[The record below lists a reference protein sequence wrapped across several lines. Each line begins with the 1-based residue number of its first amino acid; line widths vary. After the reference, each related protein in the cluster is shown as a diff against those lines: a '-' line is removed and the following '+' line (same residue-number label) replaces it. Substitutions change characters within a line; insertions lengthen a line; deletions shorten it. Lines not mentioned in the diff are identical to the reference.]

1 MRLIIPSETP
11 TSADFSRATPGTYVN
26 EAGIVRQAGV
36 NQPRYQDG
44 RLLLEGA
51 GQNLLTYSASLN
63 TFPWFATRV
72 TITANATTAPD
83 ESVTAE
89 KLVETT
95 DTGAHHCSRSFA
107 FTAGVT
113 YTLSAHVKA
122 AERSA
127 GNLRLGN
134 GVVNFS
140 GGIADC
146 AFDLVAGTAIKGPSG
161 IRAGIREM
169 ADGWYRIWITG
180 TADASLSD
188 NASAVFL
195 SNGATGAYTGDG
207 TSGMYVWG
215 VQLEVGA
222 EPSSYIATT
231 TAAESRSADVLTDG
245 YMASFEGTSVGL
257 PNQMVDE
264 DATAAWVSG
273 TTYAVD
279 ALVHRVATHRVY
291 KRLVAGAGTT
301 PPESDPTNW
310 RDLRSTTRWAPL
322 TLTEDTELLV
332 LGDLHISVSAGS
344 DPGVYLGGLKASS
357 VRTVVVTPDG
367 NTRSDQTHTL
377 PALYAGWLSDGAAS
391 LYIDMSGQVYEGDRI
406 DITLMQ
412 ASIVSGSI
420 IGVAALRYMF
430 FGIAYSLGETLQGA
444 RLGITDFSRR
454 ETDEFGTTTFVRRKF
469 AKRLN
474 VDVMLPTADL
484 QRVFDL
490 LTEMRGNVVLWVPGT
505 SSELAPLS
513 FFGWCKDFGLTVAYT
528 RHATCAL
535 EIEGVV

>member
-1 MRLIIPSETP
+1 MRVIIPSETP

-63 TFPWFATRV
+63 TSPWFATRV

-140 GGIADC
+140 GGVADC

-161 IRAGIREM
+161 IRAGIREL

-195 SNGATGAYTGDG
+195 SNGATGTYTGDG

-215 VQLEVGA
+215 VQLEVAA
-222 EPSSYIATT
+222 EPTSYIATT

-245 YMASFEGTSVGL
+245 YMASFEATAVGL
-257 PNQMVDE
+257 PNQLVQE
-264 DATAAWVSG
+264 DASAAWVSG

-279 ALVHRVATHRVY
+279 ALVHRVETHRVY

-301 PPESDPTNW
+301 EPESDPTNW
-310 RDLRSTTRWAPL
+310 RDLRVTTRWAPL
-322 TLTEDTELLV
+322 VMTEDTELLV
-332 LGDLHISVSAGS
+332 IGNLHLSLPAGS
-344 DPGVYLGGLKASS
+344 SPGLYFGGIKASS
-357 VRTVVVTPDG
+357 IRTVVVKPDA
-367 NTRSDQTHTL
+367 NLRSDRTHAL
-377 PALYAGWLSDGAAS
+377 PPAYAGWLSDGKAS
-391 LYIDMSGQVYEGDRI
+391 LYVDMSGEIYEGDRI

-412 ASIVSGSI
+412 ASVSGSA
-420 IGVAALRYMF
+420 IGVAGLSYLIS
-430 FGIAYSLGETLQGA
+430 GIDYYLGETLQGA

-535 EIEGVV
+535 EIEGVI

>member
-1 MRLIIPSETP
+1 MRIIIPSETP

-63 TFPWFATRV
+63 TSPWFATRV
-72 TITANATTAPD
+72 TITANATKAPD

-95 DTGAHHCSRSFA
+95 DTGAHHCSRSCA

-140 GGIADC
+140 GGVADC
-146 AFDLVAGTAIKGPSG
+146 AFDLVAGTAIKGPFG
-161 IRAGIREM
+161 IRADIREL

-195 SNGATGAYTGDG
+195 SNGATGTYTGDG

-231 TAAESRSADVLTDG
+231 TTTQLRSADVLTDG
-245 YMASFEGTSVGL
+245 YMASFEATAVGL
-257 PNQMVDE
+257 PNQLVQE
-264 DATAAWVSG
+264 DASAAWVSG
-273 TTYAVD
+273 TTYAVN
-279 ALVHRVATHRVY
+279 ALVHRVETHRVY

-301 PPESDPTNW
+301 APESDPTNW
-310 RDLRSTTRWAPL
+310 RDLRVTTRWAPL
-322 TLTEDTELLV
+322 VMTEDTELLV
-332 LGDLHISVSAGS
+332 IGNLHLSLPAGS
-344 DPGVYLGGLKASS
+344 SPGLYFGGIKASS
-357 VRTVVVTPDG
+357 IRTVVVKPDA
-367 NTRSDQTHTL
+367 NLRSDRTHAL
-377 PALYAGWLSDGAAS
+377 PPAYAGWLSDGKAS
-391 LYIDMSGQVYEGDRI
+391 LYVDMSGEIYEGDRI

-412 ASIVSGSI
+412 ASVSGSA
-420 IGVAALRYMF
+420 IGVAALSYLIS
-430 FGIAYSLGETLQGA
+430 GIDYYLGETLQGA

-454 ETDEFGTTTFVRRKF
+454 ATDEFGTTTFVRRKF

-535 EIEGVV
+535 EIEGVI

>member
-63 TFPWFATRV
+63 TSPWFATRV

-122 AERSA
+122 AERVA

-140 GGIADC
+140 GGVADC

-161 IRAGIREM
+161 IRAGIREL

-195 SNGATGAYTGDG
+195 SNGATGTYTGDG

-215 VQLEVGA
+215 VQLEVGP

-231 TAAESRSADVLTDG
+231 TTTQLRSADVLTDG
-245 YMASFEGTSVGL
+245 YMASFEATAVGL
-257 PNQMVDE
+257 PNQLVQE
-264 DATAAWVSG
+264 DASAAWVSG

-279 ALVHRVATHRVY
+279 ALVHRVETHRVY

-301 PPESDPTNW
+301 EPESDPTNW
-310 RDLRSTTRWAPL
+310 RDLRVTTRWAPL
-322 TLTEDTELLV
+322 VMTEDTELLV
-332 LGDLHISVSAGS
+332 IGNLHLSLPAGS
-344 DPGVYLGGLKASS
+344 SPGLYFGGIKASS
-357 VRTVVVTPDG
+357 IRTVVVKPDA
-367 NTRSDQTHTL
+367 NLRSDRTHAL
-377 PALYAGWLSDGAAS
+377 PPAYAGWLSDGKAS
-391 LYIDMSGQVYEGDRI
+391 LYVDMSGEIYEGDRI

-412 ASIVSGSI
+412 ASVSGSA
-420 IGVAALRYMF
+420 IGVAGLSYLIS
-430 FGIAYSLGETLQGA
+430 GIDYYLGETLQGA

-474 VDVMLPTADL
+474 VDVLLPKADL

-490 LTEMRGNVVLWVPGT
+490 LTDMRGNVVLWVPGT

-535 EIEGVV
+535 EIEGVI

>member
-11 TSADFSRATPGTYVN
+11 TSAAFSRATPGTYVN

-140 GGIADC
+140 GGVADC

-161 IRAGIREM
+161 IRAGIREL

-195 SNGATGAYTGDG
+195 SNGATSTYTGDG

-231 TAAESRSADVLTDG
+231 TTTQLRSADVLTDG
-245 YMASFEGTSVGL
+245 YMASFEATAVGL
-257 PNQMVDE
+257 PNQLVQE
-264 DATAAWVSG
+264 DASAAWVSG

-279 ALVHRVATHRVY
+279 ALVHRVETHRVY

-301 PPESDPTNW
+301 EPESDPTNW
-310 RDLRSTTRWAPL
+310 RDLRVTTRWAPL
-322 TLTEDTELLV
+322 VMTEDTELLV
-332 LGDLHISVSAGS
+332 IGNLHLSLPAGS
-344 DPGVYLGGLKASS
+344 SPGLYFGGIKASS
-357 VRTVVVTPDG
+357 IRTVVVKPDA
-367 NTRSDQTHTL
+367 NLRSDRTHAL
-377 PALYAGWLSDGAAS
+377 PPAYAGWLSDGKAS
-391 LYIDMSGQVYEGDRI
+391 LYVDMSGEIYEGDRI

-412 ASIVSGSI
+412 ASVSGSA
-420 IGVAALRYMF
+420 IGVAGLSYLIS
-430 FGIAYSLGETLQGA
+430 GIDYYLGETLQGA

-535 EIEGVV
+535 EIEGVI

>member
-11 TSADFSRATPGTYVN
+11 TSATFSRATPGTYVN

-51 GQNLLTYSASLN
+51 GQNLLTYSASLD
-63 TFPWFATRV
+63 TSPWFKTRI
-72 TITANATTAPD
+72 TIINNATTAPD
-83 ESVTAE
+83 ETMTAE
-89 KLVETT
+89 KLVENT

-146 AFDLVAGTAIKGPSG
+146 AFDLVAGTAIKGLSG
-161 IRAGIREM
+161 IRVGIREL

-188 NASAVFL
+188 NVSAVFL
-195 SNGATGAYTGDG
+195 SNGATGTYTGDG

-231 TAAESRSADVLTDG
+231 TTTELRSADVLTDG
-245 YMASFEGTSVGL
+245 YMASFEATSVGL
-257 PNQMVDE
+257 PNQMVEE

-273 TTYAVD
+273 TTYAVN
-279 ALVHRVATHRVY
+279 AEVHRVATHRVY
-291 KRLVAGAGTT
+291 RRLIAGAGTT
-301 PPESDPTNW
+301 APESDPTNW
-310 RDLRSTTRWAPL
+310 RDMRSTTRWAPL
-322 TLTEDTELLV
+322 VMTEDTELLV
-332 LGDLHISVSAGS
+332 AGNLYFS
-344 DPGVYLGGLKASS
+344 MLAGGYQGLYFGGVTASS
-357 VRTVVVTPDG
+357 VRIVVVESSG
-367 NTRSDQTHTL
+367 VVRSDETQTL
-377 PALYAGWLSDGAAS
+377 PFEYAGWISNKEPS
-391 LYIDMSGQVYEGDRI
+391 LYIDMSGRVYAGDRI
-406 DITLMQ
+406 DISL
-412 ASIVSGSI
+412 IGSSSPGSSLAI
-420 IGVAALRYMF
+420 AGLRYLMAGF
-430 FGIAYSLGETLQGA
+430 AYDLGETLQGA

>member
-11 TSADFSRATPGTYVN
+11 TSATFSRATPGTYVN

-63 TFPWFATRV
+63 TFPWFAPRV
-72 TITANATTAPD
+72 TITPNAATAPD

-122 AERSA
+122 AERVA

-134 GVVNFS
+134 GVVNFN
-140 GGIADC
+140 GGVADC
-146 AFDLVAGTAIKGPSG
+146 AFDLVAGTAIKGLSG
-161 IRAGIREM
+161 IRAGIREL

-195 SNGATGAYTGDG
+195 SNGATGTYTGDG

-215 VQLEVGA
+215 VQLEVAA
-222 EPSSYIATT
+222 EPTSYIATT
-231 TAAESRSADVLTDG
+231 TTTQLRSADVLTDG
-245 YMASFEGTSVGL
+245 YMASFEATAVGL
-257 PNQMVDE
+257 PNQLVQE
-264 DATAAWVSG
+264 DASAAWVSG
-273 TTYAVD
+273 TTYAVN
-279 ALVHRVATHRVY
+279 AEVHRVATHRVY
-291 KRLVAGAGTT
+291 RRLIAGAGTT
-301 PPESDPTNW
+301 APESDPTNW
-310 RDLRSTTRWAPL
+310 RDLRVTTRWAPL
-322 TLTEDTELLV
+322 ANTEDTELLV
-332 LGDLHISVSAGS
+332 IGNLHLSLPAGS
-344 DPGVYLGGLKASS
+344 SPGLYFGGIKASS
-357 VRTVVVTPDG
+357 IRTVVVKPDA
-367 NTRSDQTHTL
+367 NLRSDRTHAL
-377 PALYAGWLSDGAAS
+377 PPAYAGWLSDGKAS
-391 LYIDMSGQVYEGDRI
+391 LYVDMSGEIYGGDRI

-412 ASIVSGSI
+412 ASVSGSA
-420 IGVAALRYMF
+420 IGVAGLSYLIS
-430 FGIAYSLGETLQGA
+430 GIDYYLGETLQGA

>member
-63 TFPWFATRV
+63 TSPWFATRV

-161 IRAGIREM
+161 IRAGIREL

-195 SNGATGAYTGDG
+195 SNGATGTYTGDG

-231 TAAESRSADVLTDG
+231 TTTQLRSADVLTDG
-245 YMASFEGTSVGL
+245 YMASFEPTAVGR
-257 PNQMVDE
+257 PNQLVQE
-264 DATAAWVSG
+264 DDSAAWVSG

-279 ALVHRVATHRVY
+279 ALVHRVETHRVY

-301 PPESDPTNW
+301 EPESDPTNW
-310 RDLRSTTRWAPL
+310 RDLRVTTRWAPL
-322 TLTEDTELLV
+322 VMTEDTELLV
-332 LGDLHISVSAGS
+332 IGNLHLSLPAGS
-344 DPGVYLGGLKASS
+344 SPGLYFGGIKASS
-357 VRTVVVTPDG
+357 IRTVVVKPDASL
-367 NTRSDQTHTL
+367 RSDRTHAL
-377 PALYAGWLSDGAAS
+377 PPAYAGWLSDGKAS
-391 LYIDMSGQVYEGDRI
+391 LYVDMSGEIYEGDRI

-412 ASIVSGSI
+412 ASVSGSA
-420 IGVAALRYMF
+420 IGVAGLSYLIS
-430 FGIAYSLGETLQGA
+430 GIDYYLGETLQGA

-535 EIEGVV
+535 EIEGVI

>member
-51 GQNLLTYSASLN
+51 GENLLTYSASLN

-83 ESVTAE
+83 GSVTAE

-140 GGIADC
+140 GGVADC

-161 IRAGIREM
+161 IRAGIREL

-195 SNGATGAYTGDG
+195 SNGATGTYTGDG

-215 VQLEVGA
+215 VQLEVGP

-231 TAAESRSADVLTDG
+231 TTTQLRSADVLTDG
-245 YMASFEGTSVGL
+245 YMASFEPTAVGG
-257 PNQMVDE
+257 PNRLVQE
-264 DATAAWVSG
+264 DDSAAWVSG

-279 ALVHRVATHRVY
+279 ALVHRVETHRVY

-301 PPESDPTNW
+301 EPESDPTNW
-310 RDLRSTTRWAPL
+310 RDLRVTTRWAPL
-322 TLTEDTELLV
+322 VMTEDTELLV
-332 LGDLHISVSAGS
+332 IGNLHLSLPAGS
-344 DPGVYLGGLKASS
+344 SHGLYFGGIKASS
-357 VRTVVVTPDG
+357 IRTVVVKPDA
-367 NTRSDQTHTL
+367 NLRSDRTHAL
-377 PALYAGWLSDGAAS
+377 PPAYAGWLSDGKAS
-391 LYIDMSGQVYEGDRI
+391 LYVDMSGEIYGGDRI

-412 ASIVSGSI
+412 ASVPGSA
-420 IGVAALRYMF
+420 IGVAGLSYLIS
-430 FGIAYSLGETLQGA
+430 GIDYYLGETLQGA

-535 EIEGVV
+535 EIESVV

>member
-11 TSADFSRATPGTYVN
+11 TWAAFSRATPGTYVN

-63 TFPWFATRV
+63 TSPWFATRV

-140 GGIADC
+140 GGVADC

-161 IRAGIREM
+161 IRAGIREL

-195 SNGATGAYTGDG
+195 SNGATSTYTGDG

-231 TAAESRSADVLTDG
+231 TTTQLRSADVLTDG
-245 YMASFEGTSVGL
+245 YMASFEATSVGL
-257 PNQMVDE
+257 PNQMVEE

-273 TTYAVD
+273 TTYAVN
-279 ALVHRVATHRVY
+279 AEVHRVATHRVY
-291 KRLVAGAGTT
+291 RRLIAGAGTT
-301 PPESDPTNW
+301 EPESDPTNW
-310 RDLRSTTRWAPL
+310 RDLRVTTRWAPL
-322 TLTEDTELLV
+322 VMTEDTELLV
-332 LGDLHISVSAGS
+332 IGNLHLSLPAGS
-344 DPGVYLGGLKASS
+344 SPGLYFGGIKASS
-357 VRTVVVTPDG
+357 IRTVVVKPDA
-367 NTRSDQTHTL
+367 NLRSDRTHAL
-377 PALYAGWLSDGAAS
+377 PPAYAGWLSDGKAS
-391 LYIDMSGQVYEGDRI
+391 LYVDMSGEIYEGDRI

-412 ASIVSGSI
+412 ASVSGSAL
-420 IGVAALRYMF
+420 GVAGLSYLIS
-430 FGIAYSLGETLQGA
+430 GIDYYLGETLQGA

-490 LTEMRGNVVLWVPGT
+490 LTDMRGNVVLWVPGT

-513 FFGWCKDFGLTVAYT
+513 FFGWCKDFGLTVAYA

-535 EIEGVV
+535 EIESVV

>member
-1 MRLIIPSETP
+1 
-11 TSADFSRATPGTYVN
+11 
-26 EAGIVRQAGV
+26 
-36 NQPRYQDG
+36 
-44 RLLLEGA
+44 
-51 GQNLLTYSASLN
+51 
-63 TFPWFATRV
+63 V
-72 TITANATTAPD
+72 TTINVPPEREITL
-83 ESVTAE
+83 
-89 KLVETT
+89 KL
-95 DTGAHHCSRSFA
+95 
-107 FTAGVT
+107 
-113 YTLSAHVKA
+113 
-122 AERSA
+122 
-127 GNLRLGN
+127 
-134 GVVNFS
+134 
-140 GGIADC
+140 
-146 AFDLVAGTAIKGPSG
+146 P
-161 IRAGIREM
+161 
-169 ADGWYRIWITG
+169 
-180 TADASLSD
+180 

-195 SNGATGAYTGDG
+195 SNGATGTYTGDG

-222 EPSSYIATT
+222 EPTSYIATT

-245 YMASFEGTSVGL
+245 YMASFEATSVGL
-257 PNQMVDE
+257 PNQLVQE
-264 DATAAWVSG
+264 DASAAWVSG

-279 ALVHRVATHRVY
+279 ALVHRVETHRVY

-301 PPESDPTNW
+301 EPESDPTNW
-310 RDLRSTTRWAPL
+310 RDLRVTTRWAPL
-322 TLTEDTELLV
+322 VMTEDTELLV
-332 LGDLHISVSAGS
+332 IGNLHLSLPAGS
-344 DPGVYLGGLKASS
+344 SPGLYFGGIKASS
-357 VRTVVVTPDG
+357 IRTVVVKPDASL
-367 NTRSDQTHTL
+367 RSDRTHAL
-377 PALYAGWLSDGAAS
+377 PPAYAGWLSDGKAS
-391 LYIDMSGQVYEGDRI
+391 LYVDMSGEIYEGDRI

-412 ASIVSGSI
+412 ASVSGSAL
-420 IGVAALRYMF
+420 GVAGLSYLIS
-430 FGIAYSLGETLQGA
+430 GIDYYLGETLQGA

>member
-44 RLLLEGA
+44 RLLQEGA
-51 GQNLLTYSASLN
+51 GENLLTYSASLN
-63 TFPWFATRV
+63 TSPWFAIRV

-122 AERSA
+122 AERVA

-140 GGIADC
+140 GGVADC

-161 IRAGIREM
+161 IRAGIREL

-195 SNGATGAYTGDG
+195 SNGATSTYTGDG

-222 EPSSYIATT
+222 EPTSYIATT

-245 YMASFEGTSVGL
+245 YMASFEATAVGL
-257 PNQMVDE
+257 PNQLVQE
-264 DATAAWVSG
+264 DASAAWVSG

-279 ALVHRVATHRVY
+279 ALVHRVETHRVY

-301 PPESDPTNW
+301 EPESDPTNW
-310 RDLRSTTRWAPL
+310 RDLRVTTRWAPL
-322 TLTEDTELLV
+322 VMTEDTELLV
-332 LGDLHISVSAGS
+332 IGNLHLSLPAGS
-344 DPGVYLGGLKASS
+344 SPGLYFGGIKASS
-357 VRTVVVTPDG
+357 IRTVVVKPDA
-367 NTRSDQTHTL
+367 NLRSDRTHAL
-377 PALYAGWLSDGAAS
+377 PPAYAGWLSDGKAS
-391 LYIDMSGQVYEGDRI
+391 LYVDMSGEIYEGDRI

-412 ASIVSGSI
+412 ASVSGSA
-420 IGVAALRYMF
+420 IGVAALSYLIS
-430 FGIAYSLGETLQGA
+430 GIDYYLGETLQGA

-513 FFGWCKDFGLTVAYT
+513 FFGWCKDFGITVAYA
-528 RHATCAL
+528 RHSTCAL

>member
-11 TSADFSRATPGTYVN
+11 TSATFSRATPGTYVN

-63 TFPWFATRV
+63 TSPWFATRV

-122 AERSA
+122 AERVA

-140 GGIADC
+140 GGVADC

-161 IRAGIREM
+161 IRAGIREL

-195 SNGATGAYTGDG
+195 SNGATGTYTGDG

-222 EPSSYIATT
+222 EPTSYIATT

-245 YMASFEGTSVGL
+245 YMASFEATSVGL

-273 TTYAVD
+273 TTYAVN
-279 ALVHRVATHRVY
+279 AKVHRVATHRVY
-291 KRLVAGAGTT
+291 RRLIAGAGTT
-301 PPESDPTNW
+301 APESDPTNW
-310 RDLRSTTRWAPL
+310 RDMRSTTRWAPL
-322 TLTEDTELLV
+322 VMTEDTELLV
-332 LGDLHISVSAGS
+332 AGNLYFS
-344 DPGVYLGGLKASS
+344 MLAGGYQGLYLGGVTASS
-357 VRTVVVTPDG
+357 VRIVVVESSG
-367 NTRSDQTHTL
+367 VVRSDETQTL
-377 PALYAGWLSDGAAS
+377 PFEYAGWISNKEPS
-391 LYIDMSGQVYEGDRI
+391 LYIDMSGRVYAGDRI
-406 DITLMQ
+406 DISL
-412 ASIVSGSI
+412 IGSSAPGSSLAI
-420 IGVAALRYMF
+420 AGLRYLMAGF
-430 FGIAYSLGETLQGA
+430 AYDLGETLQGA

-535 EIEGVV
+535 EIEGVI